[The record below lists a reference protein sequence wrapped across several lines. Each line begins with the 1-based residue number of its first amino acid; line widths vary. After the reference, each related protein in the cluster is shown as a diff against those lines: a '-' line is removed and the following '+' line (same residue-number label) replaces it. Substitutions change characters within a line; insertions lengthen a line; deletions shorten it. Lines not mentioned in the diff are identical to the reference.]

1 MSVKNLSGYSV
12 TKYRAI
18 MFHGKHSMRDM
29 NLMMIGSTPLSQVTP
44 KIVRE
49 EVAYGDGDLDLSRL
63 DGSLFF
69 NSRTITYTFAL
80 VDELSDNARPV
91 ANNARLIERLS
102 EIYKWLYQDFVPYQ
116 SKTRDIIDWGD
127 DTPFGYVGANEM
139 FDSAYNP
146 YKFTNA
152 TVTDMKVSK
161 AMFEGAWVES
171 LEITFTCDPYMQTFT
186 GSRVEIATYADR
198 AVMGSRNIQ
207 TQMMVF
213 NNHQYYLNDFSQW
226 CWDNYGVH
234 LTDTKWRFRIPV
246 PYSGKIGFWLAPT
259 ATWNDV
265 TYEIDKA
272 YGQTT
277 TLHFLDNDHSSSGI
291 TSRKGGYGYVTPTTD
306 TAGRKIIDIVV
317 EFVESWTVENPP
329 HIYIEWGVLRDYTVP
344 DQNHYYMD
352 AYTKSNSATM
362 YVNGTETE
370 FSEPFSLE
378 SRPLNEIHIRNLE
391 YDGLYKFRFDTTT
404 RRL

>member
-1 MSVKNLSGYSV
+1 MSVKDLSGYSV

-49 EVAYGDGDLDLSRL
+49 EVAFGDGDLDLSRV
-63 DGSLFF
+63 DGALFF

-80 VDELSDNARPV
+80 VDEFNDNSRPV
-91 ANNARLIERLS
+91 ANNARLVERLS

-116 SKTRDIIDWGD
+116 TKTKDIIDWGD
-127 DTPFGYVGANEM
+127 DTPFGHVEANEM

-146 YKFTNA
+146 YKFLNA
-152 TVTDMKVSK
+152 SVTDMKVSK

-171 LEITFTCDPYMQTFT
+171 LEVTFTCDPYMQTFT
-186 GSRVEIATYADR
+186 GSRVDIATYADR
-198 AVMGSRNIQ
+198 AVMSSRNIQ
-207 TQMMVF
+207 TQMMIF
-213 NNHQYYLNDFSQW
+213 NNCQYYMNDFSQW
-226 CWDNYGVH
+226 CWDNYGVRI
-234 LTDTKWRFRIPV
+234 TDTKWRFRIPV
-246 PYSGKIGFWLAPT
+246 PYSGKIGFWLAPS

-265 TYEIDKA
+265 TYEIDRA
-272 YGQTT
+272 YGQST
-277 TLHFLDNDHSSSGI
+277 TLHFLDNEHSSSGI
-291 TSRKGGYGYVTPTTD
+291 TASKGGYGYTTPTTD
-306 TAGRKIIDIVV
+306 SAGRKIIDITV
-317 EFVESWTVENPP
+317 EFVDSWTVENPP

-352 AYTKSNSATM
+352 AYTKTNSATM
-362 YVNGTETE
+362 YVNGTVEP
-370 FSEPFSLE
+370 FSERFSLE

-391 YDGLYKFRFDTTT
+391 YDGLYKFRFDTAT